1 MALRIEFT
9 FLKPTIWLLSCA
21 FVAVAVFCLHYYQ
34 SQMDATRTLA
44 MKLGLP
50 NAVAI
55 EDFLLARDSN
65 QMSEVQLAAKVRPA
79 DTRLVAGVGE
89 APMYLLPL
97 YATDADFRDSETGP
111 YGFYFST
118 RSDDADSVAAF
129 GLTEINA
136 LPDGVLV
143 NVVGTRLSGQ
153 MALEGSAYAIAP
165 GDLGLARD
173 AFLVGNSLV
182 ERSIRLGGGDVTPF
196 RDTLI
201 VVGLFLVAMA
211 AVSYV
216 HGRRHLV
223 LGASEPAPASAS
235 QSPKTPKAF
244 QPLASQDEIRKTDQA
259 ERARRRRSKL
269 SFATSFSGD
278 PVAALKNPR

>member
-1 MALRIEFT
+1 MTALTGMGCPATLKVRDAALSPRMRERISN
-9 FLKPTIWLLSCA
+9 LI
-21 FVAVAVFCLHYYQ
+21 H
-34 SQMDATRTLA
+34 QM
-44 MKLGLP
+44 
-50 NAVAI
+50 AI
-55 EDFLLARDSN
+55 EDIGGCIPSWWYMAQSH
-65 QMSEVQLAAKVRPA
+65 
-79 DTRLVAGVGE
+79 
-89 APMYLLPL
+89 
-97 YATDADFRDSETGP
+97 
-111 YGFYFST
+111 
-118 RSDDADSVAAF
+118 
-129 GLTEINA
+129 NA